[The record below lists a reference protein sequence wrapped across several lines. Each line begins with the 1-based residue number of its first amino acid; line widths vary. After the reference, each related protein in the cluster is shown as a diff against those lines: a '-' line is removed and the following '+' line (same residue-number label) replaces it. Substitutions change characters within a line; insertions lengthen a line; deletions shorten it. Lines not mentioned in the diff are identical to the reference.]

1 MRFFAGFFA
10 VALCGLPS
18 TAPSQEAAPPQSELA
33 KPCAYFQNSLE
44 QVPHVALSVAS
55 GRFVSGWDQ
64 EEHIGCQV
72 DFETNDF
79 LRTGLPV
86 PHFDAIEG
94 SEMYGIGWRQSYGIG
109 ADGPGSGIFGI
120 EKGSTLC
127 TIRWAQ
133 PAHIDDDGEIVSSDT
148 FNMRIQ
154 CRQK

>member
-1 MRFFAGFFA
+1 M
-10 VALCGLPS
+10 VESAL
-18 TAPSQEAAPPQSELA
+18 
-33 KPCAYFQNSLE
+33 PCPYFQSRLE
-44 QVPHVALSVAS
+44 SVPHVALSAAS
-55 GRFVSGWDQ
+55 GRFVSDWDQ
-64 EEHIGCQV
+64 EQHVGCQV
-72 DFETNDF
+72 DFETNDS
-79 LRTGLPV
+79 LREGASV

-94 SEMYGIGWRQSYGIG
+94 SEMHGLGWRQSYGIG

-127 TIRWAQ
+127 IIRWAQ